1 MNNENFP
8 RQLSKVKVTVNS
20 NLNSI
25 GPSLMYCT
33 HIKLVEVGK
42 DADAR
47 SASCLVSEN
56 CKTSYCIHLCRS

>member
-25 GPSLMYCT
+25 GLINQDTVRP
-33 HIKLVEVGK
+33 E
-42 DADAR
+42 
-47 SASCLVSEN
+47 
-56 CKTSYCIHLCRS
+56 